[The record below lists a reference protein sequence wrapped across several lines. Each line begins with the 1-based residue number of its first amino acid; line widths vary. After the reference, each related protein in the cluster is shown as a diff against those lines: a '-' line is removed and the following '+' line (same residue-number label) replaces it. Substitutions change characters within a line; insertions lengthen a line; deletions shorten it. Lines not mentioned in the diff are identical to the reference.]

1 MGEIEDKHKA
11 QECTVTLNKISQRHN
26 RNKIDKIVKGQNIT
40 GEYKQVMSQWQV
52 GRKRQDQNKH
62 ECMVLV
68 TLIPAPPNTVSVSV
82 LCWERS
88 SIQVISTHWWS
99 YEYSCVLMNMVHSS
113 EVSLANEL
121 ALRVS
126 TFSWKLKEC
135 CCFFIFCRCGQLGY
149 SIYQD
154 KWKWIFLMKHSH
166 SRENNI
172 NLGMLTLFVVLC
184 WFCTYLKRLF
194 KMQCRVMVC

>member
-1 MGEIEDKHKA
+1 MHSNTKQDFTKTQ
-11 QECTVTLNKISQRHN
+11 QEQNRQNSQGPKHN
-26 RNKIDKIVKGQNIT
+26 RWIQTSDEPMT
-40 GEYKQVMSQWQV
+40 GWEKETGPKQTWMY
-52 GRKRQDQNKH
+52 GPCYHGNHNTTD
-62 ECMVLV
+62 

-99 YEYSCVLMNMVHSS
+99 YECSCVFMNMVHSS
-113 EVSLANEL
+113 EVSFANEL

-126 TFSWKLKEC
+126 TFSWKLREC

-154 KWKWIFLMKHSH
+154 KWKWIFLMKHNH

-172 NLGMLTLFVVLC
+172 NVGMLTLFVVLC